1 MTNTLPSSASN
12 NNNNNNNNNNKKNA
26 QQQQY
31 QDPVSGIDI
40 NCGCPQAIAKKG
52 NYGAFLMENDFPSVC
67 QIISTLKEDLPPTIG
82 VSVKIRIPPE
92 YSLNDDDN
100 QRGKEILKE

>member
-31 QDPVSGIDI
+31 QDPVTGIDI
-40 NCGCPQAIAKKG
+40 NCGCPQAIAKK
-52 NYGAFLMENDFPSVC
+52 ATTVHF
-67 QIISTLKEDLPPTIG
+67 
-82 VSVKIRIPPE
+82 
-92 YSLNDDDN
+92 
-100 QRGKEILKE
+100 